1 MARSIGRPMAVLLL
15 SDEERS
21 YLERQV
27 RRRRVARSISDRCRM
42 ILRCA
47 HGLTNKAVA
56 AELGVHEHTVG
67 KWRRRFLKARI
78 EGLSDEPRPGRPRTL
93 TDEQVAEVIERTL
106 ETTPADATHWS
117 IRSMARES
125 GLSHTTIRRIWA
137 AFSVQPHRSETF
149 KLSGDPLFV
158 DKVRDIIG
166 LYLSPPDRALVL
178 CVDEKSQIQALD
190 RSQPVLPMLPGMPER
205 CTHDY
210 KRHGTTSLFAALDVA
225 TGRVIGKCYRRH
237 RAREFLDFLK
247 EIDRC
252 VPEGLDVHIVMDNYA
267 THKTAAVKAWLAR
280 RAHWHIRR
288 HCRDRCPHIR
298 FGSRA
303 CLGGKVRSLGPEV
316 AGNPGLVG
324 ACESVGDMRCRGG
337 VLPWAPA
344 AVSVTNVA
352 CDCSFSRS
360 RGTIRRRGGIRH
372 CTHRRWCRVCHP
384 CDACRPRV
392 RRGLPR
398 HTACRSKYPGA
409 LRLESDALVAVHLP
423 LRRSG
428 LKTCMV
434 SLRSWAGLVR
444 VNRLEPPCDV
454 P

>member
-1 MARSIGRPMAVLLL
+1 MARSIGRPKAVLVL

-47 HGLTNKAVA
+47 DGLTNKAVA

-67 KWRRRFLKARI
+67 KWRRRFLKERI

-137 AFSVQPHRSETF
+137 AFSVQPHRSKTF
-149 KLSGDPLFV
+149 KLSSDPLFV

-205 CTHDY
+205 RTHDY

-247 EIDRC
+247 EIDRH
-252 VPEGLDVHIVMDNYA
+252 VPDLDLHIVMDNYA
-267 THKTAAVKAWLAR
+267 THKTAAVPAWLAR
-280 RAHWHIRR
+280 RAHWHVHFTPTSASWINQVERWFARTDAQAVAARR
-288 HCRDRCPHIR
+288 AHLDPPASKPTSEPSSNNTTKTRSRFKWTKSADDILAVRQTLSAPCRSGTYATNFR
-298 FGSRA
+298 FGGR
-303 CLGGKVRSLGPEV
+303 
-316 AGNPGLVG
+316 LV
-324 ACESVGDMRCRGG
+324 S
-337 VLPWAPA
+337 
-344 AVSVTNVA
+344 
-352 CDCSFSRS
+352 
-360 RGTIRRRGGIRH
+360 
-372 CTHRRWCRVCHP
+372 
-384 CDACRPRV
+384 
-392 RRGLPR
+392 
-398 HTACRSKYPGA
+398 
-409 LRLESDALVAVHLP
+409 
-423 LRRSG
+423 
-428 LKTCMV
+428 
-434 SLRSWAGLVR
+434 
-444 VNRLEPPCDV
+444 
-454 P
+454 